1 MVEIDPADK
10 SSISSCLSLQRSAIS
25 VAGTISTN
33 PRVFTD
39 NKRKCSCGFI
49 LRRSPE
55 VTKYFCRRADLFIK
69 PCLKM
74 RDGRLGGAHAHCSGR
89 GSSLEP
95 DPCSGHRAFPGRRT
109 NFSFTGCHV
118 EDFKIT
124 LLSLS
129 SLLMRSAKR
138 VSDQCKQTDL
148 LHQTNSV

>member
-10 SSISSCLSLQRSAIS
+10 SSISSCLSLQRSAIP

-33 PRVFTD
+33 PGVFTD

-49 LRRSPE
+49 LHPSPE

-74 RDGRLGGAHAHCSGR
+74 WNGRLGGAHAHCSGR

-95 DPCSGHRAFPGRRT
+95 DLCSGHFAFPGRRT
-109 NFSFTGCHV
+109 KFSCTGWHA
-118 EDFKIT
+118 EGFEIR

-129 SLLMRSAKR
+129 PLLMRSAKR
-138 VSDQCKQTDL
+138 V
-148 LHQTNSV
+148 